1 VKVSTRSEAGKGD
14 KNAGVESSRKS
25 APVKLSA
32 KLPTISYQNK
42 TELSTVFLWI
52 CAEFVK
58 LSTTRDEKTVDII
71 LTLPKA

>member
-32 KLPTISYQNK
+32 KLSTISYQNNN
-42 TELSTVFLWI
+42 ELSTVFLWI
-52 CAEFVK
+52 GQDFRK
-58 LSTTRDEKTVDII
+58 LSTASAEKTVDII
-71 LTLPKA
+71 LTLPKP

>member
-1 VKVSTRSEAGKGD
+1 MRREKGI
-14 KNAGVESSRKS
+14 KMRESNPPEKS
-25 APVKLSA
+25 SPVKLSA

-42 TELSTVFLWI
+42 TKLSTVFLWI